1 MFIIVYIML
10 CYVTSYYIVL
20 YYILYYIVLYYII
33 LYMHVSYSC
42 VFNIVQPSNHLQPTG
57 ITYQN
62 YEVNKRYPNPRTPL
76 GLLFVITIMAIL
88 RESMA
93 ILHWLGQKYCN

>member
-1 MFIIVYIML
+1 M
-10 CYVTSYYIVL
+10 
-20 YYILYYIVLYYII
+20 YYII
-33 LYMHVSYSC
+33 LYYMPVSYSC
-42 VFNIVQPSNHLQPTG
+42 VFNIVQPSNHLQPIG

-88 RESMA
+88 SESMA